1 MMFQNQR
8 NMISPTTFVFH
19 RIQRDIQTHLRDVFI
34 MNVIC
39 TTQHKHGTM
48 HENEAQTCKTCR
60 IGIILRKPTK
70 PIKQS
75 QQNHNKTIFNNYIF
89 KSQHKHKIQEI

>member
-39 TTQHKHGTM
+39 TTQHKHGIM
-48 HENEAQTCKTCR
+48 HK
-60 IGIILRKPTK
+60 
-70 PIKQS
+70 
-75 QQNHNKTIFNNYIF
+75 NK
-89 KSQHKHKIQEI
+89 K